1 MSAPDAERILVLLG
15 LGSNLGDRLAHLR
28 AATRALADHPGLE
41 LVAVSRIWESE
52 HVGPDAQEP
61 YLNACAALRTALGP
75 LALLDVLKGLE
86 AAAGRPSD
94 GHRRPRPI
102 DLDILLFGDR
112 AVADGR
118 LRVPHPEMS
127 RRAFVLEP
135 LAEIAGGSR
144 IPDSG
149 ETVGELCAKIR
160 RKSGPWVRPYDGGDL
175 QGLVPGREQGGTG
188 CCPGLTSSLRAS
200 SGSARPA

>member
-1 MSAPDAERILVLLG
+1 MSARDAELSVVLLG

-28 AATRALADHPGLE
+28 TVTGALASHPGLE
-41 LVAVSRIWESE
+41 LVAVSRIWETE

-61 YLNACAALRTALGP
+61 YLNACVAVRTEFEP
-75 LALLDVLKGLE
+75 LALLDTLKGLE

-102 DLDILLFGDR
+102 DLDILLFGNR
-112 AVADGR
+112 VLVEGR
-118 LRVPHPEMS
+118 LRVPHPEM
-127 RRAFVLEP
+127 RQRAFVLEP
-135 LAEIAGGSR
+135 LAEIAGDCR
-144 IPDSG
+144 FPDSD
-149 ETVGELCAKIR
+149 ETVAQRCAKIR

-175 QGLVPGREQGGTG
+175 QGLVPGREQGGAG
-188 CCPGLTSSLRAS
+188 CCPGHTSSLRAS